1 MSRPLFTPEEL
12 EELARIDAEL
22 EAAPVTA
29 DELADSRRRD
39 RAAKLD
45 SMDNR
50 IRRIAE
56 RNRQYYEAHREEIAE
71 QQRQYYEAHREEIAE
86 RMRQYYEAHR
96 EEIAERMRQYREAH
110 REEIAEQQR
119 QYREAHREEI
129 AERNRQYR
137 EAHREEIAEQ
147 QRQYREAH
155 REEIAEQQRQYYE
168 AFYYADRPAQDGIR
182 ARRKAL
188 RVSQA
193 ELAHRVGVS
202 TSLICMIEKGR
213 CGVVPQTMRMI
224 EETLEE
230 MEGAMT

>member
-45 SMDNR
+45 SMDKR
-50 IRRIAE
+50 TRR
-56 RNRQYYEAHREEIAE
+56 IAE

-86 RMRQYYEAHR
+86 H
-96 EEIAERMRQYREAH
+96 
-110 REEIAEQQR
+110 QR
-119 QYREAHREEI
+119 QFYK
-129 AERNRQYR
+129 
-137 EAHREEIAEQ
+137 
-147 QRQYREAH
+147 
-155 REEIAEQQRQYYE
+155 
-168 AFYYADRPAQDGIR
+168 AFYYADRPSQDGIR

-202 TSLICMIEKGR
+202 PSLICMIEKGR

>member
-45 SMDNR
+45 SMDKR
-50 IRRIAE
+50 TRRIAE
-56 RNRQYYEAHREEIAE
+56 QK
-71 QQRQYYEAHREEIAE
+71 
-86 RMRQYYEAHR
+86 RQYYEAHR

-110 REEIAEQQR
+110 REEIAEQKR
-119 QYREAHREEI
+119 QYWEAHREEI
-129 AERNRQYR
+129 AERM
-137 EAHREEIAEQ
+137 
-147 QRQYREAH
+147 
-155 REEIAEQQRQYYE
+155 RQYYE
-168 AFYYADRPAQDGIR
+168 VFYYADRPAQDGIR

-213 CGVVPQTMRMI
+213 CGVVPQTMRVI

>member
-45 SMDNR
+45 SMDKR
-50 IRRIAE
+50 TRR
-56 RNRQYYEAHREEIAE
+56 
-71 QQRQYYEAHREEIAE
+71 
-86 RMRQYYEAHR
+86 
-96 EEIAERMRQYREAH
+96 IAERMRQYREAH
-110 REEIAEQQR
+110 REEIAEQ
-119 QYREAHREEI
+119 
-129 AERNRQYR
+129 N
-137 EAHREEIAEQ
+137 
-147 QRQYREAH
+147 
-155 REEIAEQQRQYYE
+155 RQYYE

>member
-45 SMDNR
+45 SMDKR
-50 IRRIAE
+50 TRR
-56 RNRQYYEAHREEIAE
+56 
-71 QQRQYYEAHREEIAE
+71 
-86 RMRQYYEAHR
+86 
-96 EEIAERMRQYREAH
+96 
-110 REEIAEQQR
+110 
-119 QYREAHREEI
+119 
-129 AERNRQYR
+129 
-137 EAHREEIAEQ
+137 IAEQ

-155 REEIAEQQRQYYE
+155 REEIAEQKRQYYK
-168 AFYYADRPAQDGIR
+168 ASYYADRPAQDGIR

-193 ELAHRVGVS
+193 ELANRAGVS
-202 TSLICMIEKGR
+202 PSLICMIEKGR
-213 CGVVPQTMRMI
+213 CGVVPQTMRVI

>member
-22 EAAPVTA
+22 EAAPMTA

-45 SMDNR
+45 SMDKR
-50 IRRIAE
+50 TRRVAE
-56 RNRQYYEAHREEIAE
+56 W
-71 QQRQYYEAHREEIAE
+71 
-86 RMRQYYEAHR
+86 MRQYYEAHR
-96 EEIAERMRQYREAH
+96 KEIAEK
-110 REEIAEQQR
+110 QR

-129 AERNRQYR
+129 AERQWQYR
-137 EAHREEIAEQ
+137 EAHREEIAER
-147 QRQYREAH
+147 QRRYYEAH
-155 REEIAEQQRQYYE
+155 REEIAEQKRRYYE
-168 AFYYADRPAQDGIR
+168 TFYYADRPAQDGIR

-188 RVSQA
+188 RISQA

-202 TSLICMIEKGR
+202 QPLICMIEKGR
-213 CGVVPQTMRMI
+213 CGVAPQTMRVI

>member
-45 SMDNR
+45 SMDKR
-50 IRRIAE
+50 TRRIAE
-56 RNRQYYEAHREEIAE
+56 QKRQYYEV
-71 QQRQYYEAHREEIAE
+71 
-86 RMRQYYEAHR
+86 
-96 EEIAERMRQYREAH
+96 
-110 REEIAEQQR
+110 
-119 QYREAHREEI
+119 
-129 AERNRQYR
+129 
-137 EAHREEIAEQ
+137 
-147 QRQYREAH
+147 
-155 REEIAEQQRQYYE
+155 
-168 AFYYADRPAQDGIR
+168 FYYADRPAQDGIR

-224 EETLEE
+224 EEALKE

>member
-45 SMDNR
+45 SMDKR
-50 IRRIAE
+50 TRR
-56 RNRQYYEAHREEIAE
+56 IAE

-96 EEIAERMRQYREAH
+96 EEIAEQKRQYREAH
-110 REEIAEQQR
+110 REEIAEQ
-119 QYREAHREEI
+119 
-129 AERNRQYR
+129 N
-137 EAHREEIAEQ
+137 
-147 QRQYREAH
+147 
-155 REEIAEQQRQYYE
+155 RQYYE

>member
-45 SMDNR
+45 SMDKR
-50 IRRIAE
+50 TRRIAE
-56 RNRQYYEAHREEIAE
+56 
-71 QQRQYYEAHREEIAE
+71 QQ
-86 RMRQYYEAHR
+86 RQYYEAHR

-119 QYREAHREEI
+119 QYREAHRD
-129 AERNRQYR
+129 
-137 EAHREEIAEQ
+137 EIAEQ
-147 QRQYREAH
+147 K
-155 REEIAEQQRQYYE
+155 RQYYK

-202 TSLICMIEKGR
+202 PSLICMIEKGR
-213 CGVVPQTMRMI
+213 CGVVPQTMRLI

>member
-1 MSRPLFTPEEL
+1 
-12 EELARIDAEL
+12 
-22 EAAPVTA
+22 
-29 DELADSRRRD
+29 
-39 RAAKLD
+39 
-45 SMDNR
+45 MDNR
-50 IRRIAE
+50 TRRVAE
-56 RNRQYYEAHREEIAE
+56 QHRQYR
-71 QQRQYYEAHREEIAE
+71 EAHREEIAE
-86 RMRQYYEAHR
+86 RMRQY
-96 EEIAERMRQYREAH
+96 
-110 REEIAEQQR
+110 
-119 QYREAHREEI
+119 
-129 AERNRQYR
+129 N
-137 EAHREEIAEQ
+137 
-147 QRQYREAH
+147 
-155 REEIAEQQRQYYE
+155 E

>member
-12 EELARIDAEL
+12 EALARIDAEL

-45 SMDNR
+45 SMDKR
-50 IRRIAE
+50 TRRIAE
-56 RNRQYYEAHREEIAE
+56 
-71 QQRQYYEAHREEIAE
+71 QQ
-86 RMRQYYEAHR
+86 
-96 EEIAERMRQYREAH
+96 
-110 REEIAEQQR
+110 
-119 QYREAHREEI
+119 
-129 AERNRQYR
+129 RQYR

-202 TSLICMIEKGR
+202 QSLICMIEKGR

>member
-45 SMDNR
+45 SMDKR
-50 IRRIAE
+50 TRRIAE
-56 RNRQYYEAHREEIAE
+56 R
-71 QQRQYYEAHREEIAE
+71 
-86 RMRQYYEAHR
+86 M
-96 EEIAERMRQYREAH
+96 
-110 REEIAEQQR
+110 
-119 QYREAHREEI
+119 
-129 AERNRQYR
+129 
-137 EAHREEIAEQ
+137 
-147 QRQYREAH
+147 
-155 REEIAEQQRQYYE
+155 RQYYE

-202 TSLICMIEKGR
+202 QSLICMIEKGR

>member
-45 SMDNR
+45 SMDKR
-50 IRRIAE
+50 TRRIAE
-56 RNRQYYEAHREEIAE
+56 QRRQYYEAHREEIAE

-86 RMRQYYEAHR
+86 H
-96 EEIAERMRQYREAH
+96 
-110 REEIAEQQR
+110 
-119 QYREAHREEI
+119 
-129 AERNRQYR
+129 
-137 EAHREEIAEQ
+137 
-147 QRQYREAH
+147 
-155 REEIAEQQRQYYE
+155 QRQYYK
-168 AFYYADRPAQDGIR
+168 AFYYADRPSQDGIR

-202 TSLICMIEKGR
+202 PSLICMIEKGR

-224 EETLEE
+224 DETLEE

>member
-45 SMDNR
+45 SMDKR
-50 IRRIAE
+50 TRR
-56 RNRQYYEAHREEIAE
+56 
-71 QQRQYYEAHREEIAE
+71 
-86 RMRQYYEAHR
+86 
-96 EEIAERMRQYREAH
+96 
-110 REEIAEQQR
+110 IAEQQR

-129 AERNRQYR
+129 AERM
-137 EAHREEIAEQ
+137 
-147 QRQYREAH
+147 
-155 REEIAEQQRQYYE
+155 RQYYE

-202 TSLICMIEKGR
+202 RSLICMIEKGR
-213 CGVVPQTMRMI
+213 CGVVPQTMRLI

>member
-12 EELARIDAEL
+12 EALARIDAEL

-45 SMDNR
+45 SMDKR
-50 IRRIAE
+50 TRR
-56 RNRQYYEAHREEIAE
+56 IAE
-71 QQRQYYEAHREEIAE
+71 QQRQYR
-86 RMRQYYEAHR
+86 EAHR

-110 REEIAEQQR
+110 REEIAEQK
-119 QYREAHREEI
+119 
-129 AERNRQYR
+129 
-137 EAHREEIAEQ
+137 
-147 QRQYREAH
+147 
-155 REEIAEQQRQYYE
+155 RQYYE

-202 TSLICMIEKGR
+202 PSLICMIEKGR

>member
-45 SMDNR
+45 SMDKR
-50 IRRIAE
+50 TRR
-56 RNRQYYEAHREEIAE
+56 
-71 QQRQYYEAHREEIAE
+71 
-86 RMRQYYEAHR
+86 
-96 EEIAERMRQYREAH
+96 
-110 REEIAEQQR
+110 IAEQQR

-129 AERNRQYR
+129 AERM
-137 EAHREEIAEQ
+137 
-147 QRQYREAH
+147 
-155 REEIAEQQRQYYE
+155 RQYYE

-202 TSLICMIEKGR
+202 PSLICMIEKGR
-213 CGVVPQTMRMI
+213 CGVVPQTMRLI

>member
-29 DELADSRRRD
+29 DELSDSRRRD

-50 IRRIAE
+50 TRR
-56 RNRQYYEAHREEIAE
+56 
-71 QQRQYYEAHREEIAE
+71 
-86 RMRQYYEAHR
+86 
-96 EEIAERMRQYREAH
+96 IAERMRQYREAH
-110 REEIAEQQR
+110 REEIAER
-119 QYREAHREEI
+119 L
-129 AERNRQYR
+129 
-137 EAHREEIAEQ
+137 
-147 QRQYREAH
+147 RQYREAH

>member
-45 SMDNR
+45 SMDKR
-50 IRRIAE
+50 TRRIAE
-56 RNRQYYEAHREEIAE
+56 R
-71 QQRQYYEAHREEIAE
+71 
-86 RMRQYYEAHR
+86 M
-96 EEIAERMRQYREAH
+96 
-110 REEIAEQQR
+110 
-119 QYREAHREEI
+119 
-129 AERNRQYR
+129 
-137 EAHREEIAEQ
+137 
-147 QRQYREAH
+147 RQYREAH

>member
-45 SMDNR
+45 SMDKR
-50 IRRIAE
+50 TRRIAE
-56 RNRQYYEAHREEIAE
+56 QK
-71 QQRQYYEAHREEIAE
+71 
-86 RMRQYYEAHR
+86 
-96 EEIAERMRQYREAH
+96 RQYREAH
-110 REEIAEQQR
+110 REEIAEQK
-119 QYREAHREEI
+119 
-129 AERNRQYR
+129 
-137 EAHREEIAEQ
+137 
-147 QRQYREAH
+147 
-155 REEIAEQQRQYYE
+155 RQYYE

-213 CGVVPQTMRMI
+213 CGVVPQTMRVI

>member
-45 SMDNR
+45 SMDKR
-50 IRRIAE
+50 TRRIAE
-56 RNRQYYEAHREEIAE
+56 WK
-71 QQRQYYEAHREEIAE
+71 
-86 RMRQYYEAHR
+86 
-96 EEIAERMRQYREAH
+96 RQYREAH
-110 REEIAEQQR
+110 REEIAEQK
-119 QYREAHREEI
+119 
-129 AERNRQYR
+129 
-137 EAHREEIAEQ
+137 
-147 QRQYREAH
+147 
-155 REEIAEQQRQYYE
+155 RQYYE

-213 CGVVPQTMRMI
+213 CGVVPQTMRVI

-230 MEGAMT
+230 MEGAMMT

>member
-45 SMDNR
+45 SMDKR
-50 IRRIAE
+50 TRRIAE
-56 RNRQYYEAHREEIAE
+56 QK
-71 QQRQYYEAHREEIAE
+71 RQYYEAHREEIAE

-119 QYREAHREEI
+119 QYHK
-129 AERNRQYR
+129 
-137 EAHREEIAEQ
+137 
-147 QRQYREAH
+147 
-155 REEIAEQQRQYYE
+155 

-202 TSLICMIEKGR
+202 PSLICMIEKGR

-230 MEGAMT
+230 MEGGRR

>member
-45 SMDNR
+45 SMDKR
-50 IRRIAE
+50 TRR
-56 RNRQYYEAHREEIAE
+56 IAE

-86 RMRQYYEAHR
+86 RM
-96 EEIAERMRQYREAH
+96 
-110 REEIAEQQR
+110 
-119 QYREAHREEI
+119 
-129 AERNRQYR
+129 
-137 EAHREEIAEQ
+137 
-147 QRQYREAH
+147 
-155 REEIAEQQRQYYE
+155 RQYYE

-202 TSLICMIEKGR
+202 PSLICMIEKGR

>member
-45 SMDNR
+45 SMDKR
-50 IRRIAE
+50 TRRIAE
-56 RNRQYYEAHREEIAE
+56 RN
-71 QQRQYYEAHREEIAE
+71 
-86 RMRQYYEAHR
+86 RQYYEAHR

-110 REEIAEQQR
+110 REEIAEQKQ
-119 QYREAHREEI
+119 
-129 AERNRQYR
+129 
-137 EAHREEIAEQ
+137 
-147 QRQYREAH
+147 
-155 REEIAEQQRQYYE
+155 QYYK

-202 TSLICMIEKGR
+202 RSLICMIEKGR
-213 CGVVPQTMRMI
+213 CGVVPQTMRVI

>member
-45 SMDNR
+45 SMDKR
-50 IRRIAE
+50 TRRIAE
-56 RNRQYYEAHREEIAE
+56 QRRQYYEAHREEIAE
-71 QQRQYYEAHREEIAE
+71 HQRQCYK
-86 RMRQYYEAHR
+86 
-96 EEIAERMRQYREAH
+96 
-110 REEIAEQQR
+110 
-119 QYREAHREEI
+119 
-129 AERNRQYR
+129 
-137 EAHREEIAEQ
+137 
-147 QRQYREAH
+147 
-155 REEIAEQQRQYYE
+155 
-168 AFYYADRPAQDGIR
+168 AFYYADRPSQDGIR

-202 TSLICMIEKGR
+202 PSLICMIEKGR

>member
-12 EELARIDAEL
+12 EALARIDAEL

-45 SMDNR
+45 SMDKR
-50 IRRIAE
+50 TRR
-56 RNRQYYEAHREEIAE
+56 
-71 QQRQYYEAHREEIAE
+71 
-86 RMRQYYEAHR
+86 
-96 EEIAERMRQYREAH
+96 
-110 REEIAEQQR
+110 
-119 QYREAHREEI
+119 
-129 AERNRQYR
+129 
-137 EAHREEIAEQ
+137 IAEQ

-155 REEIAEQQRQYYE
+155 REEIAEQKRQYYE

-202 TSLICMIEKGR
+202 PSLICMIEKGR

>member
-45 SMDNR
+45 SMDKR
-50 IRRIAE
+50 TRR
-56 RNRQYYEAHREEIAE
+56 
-71 QQRQYYEAHREEIAE
+71 
-86 RMRQYYEAHR
+86 
-96 EEIAERMRQYREAH
+96 
-110 REEIAEQQR
+110 
-119 QYREAHREEI
+119 
-129 AERNRQYR
+129 
-137 EAHREEIAEQ
+137 IAEQ

-155 REEIAEQQRQYYE
+155 REEIAEQQRQYYK

>member
-45 SMDNR
+45 SMDKR
-50 IRRIAE
+50 TRR
-56 RNRQYYEAHREEIAE
+56 
-71 QQRQYYEAHREEIAE
+71 
-86 RMRQYYEAHR
+86 
-96 EEIAERMRQYREAH
+96 
-110 REEIAEQQR
+110 
-119 QYREAHREEI
+119 
-129 AERNRQYR
+129 
-137 EAHREEIAEQ
+137 IAEQ

-155 REEIAEQQRQYYE
+155 REEIAEQKRQYYK